1 MTLRKPYDREI
12 ASTISGAATSG
23 PMDSQSLDLCVTA
36 QIFILRLDMVSQAPK
51 LNRFEKYKA
60 EKDGLEVKHQLDH
73 FAQIGWEGIDADDRN
88 RLKWLGIF
96 FRPVTPGKFMLR
108 MRLPNGTMN
117 AEQMRSLAEM
127 VQRYGEDGSADIT
140 TRQNLQLR
148 GIRIE
153 DIPSIFKRLEE
164 LGMTSMQ
171 SGMDNVRNLTGSPVA
186 GIDADELFDTR
197 ELNQQVQ
204 DMITNSG
211 QGNKNFTNLPR
222 KFNIAIEGGR
232 DNSIHAEIN
241 DVAFVPA
248 FKDGNFGFNVV
259 VGGFF
264 SATRCEAAIPLNA
277 WVTPDNA
284 VVELCRVILEVFR
297 DNGSRKVRQKSRL
310 MWLIDDWGMEKFRAS
325 LEEKLGHPLQTAAEK
340 DEMDWDK
347 RTHIGLHKQKQ
358 AGLNYAGLVVPAGR
372 FQADD
377 MFELARLAEVYGD
390 GDIRLTVEQ
399 NAIIAN
405 IPDSRLE
412 AFQQESLLQKFPLV
426 ATPLVGSVVS
436 CTGAQFCKFA
446 IVETKQRA
454 IQIAQEVEA
463 EMDIPQS
470 VRMHWTGCPNSCGQP
485 QVAEIGFMGTKT
497 RKNGKSVEAVDIF
510 MGGKIGK
517 DAHLGEKVMKGI
529 PCEDLK
535 PVLRQLLVEQFNAK
549 LKEGVVIDDGPS
561 EAEEA
566 AAGEMVK
573 VSFNQTVQ
581 ADSSKSLLEIAEEAG
596 VAIESSC
603 KSGSCG
609 TCKHKLAKGEVTY
622 DGDPD
627 ALSEEEKKEGYV
639 LTCIAYPKGEVA
651 LEL

>member
-1 MTLRKPYDREI
+1 
-12 ASTISGAATSG
+12 
-23 PMDSQSLDLCVTA
+23 
-36 QIFILRLDMVSQAPK
+36 MVSQAPK

-108 MRLPNGTMN
+108 LRLPNGTMN
-117 AEQMRSLAEM
+117 ADQMRSLAEM

-148 GIRIE
+148 GVRIE

-186 GIDADELFDTR
+186 GIDADEMFDTR

-211 QGNKNFTNLPR
+211 QGNKDFTNLPR

-241 DVAFVPA
+241 DIAFVPA
-248 FKDGNFGFNVV
+248 YKDGTFGFNVV

-277 WVTPDNA
+277 WVTPDKA
-284 VVELCRVILEVFR
+284 VVDLCRVVLEVFR

-310 MWLIDDWGMEKFRAS
+310 MWLIDDWGIEKFRAS

-412 AFQQESLLQKFPLV
+412 AFQQESLLKKFPIV

-446 IVETKQRA
+446 IVETKQQA
-454 IQIAQEVEA
+454 IRVAQEVEA

-485 QVAEIGFMGTKT
+485 QVADIGFMGTKA
-497 RKNGKSVEAVDIF
+497 RKNGKSVEAVNIF
-510 MGGKIGK
+510 MGGRVGK
-517 DAHLGEKVMKGI
+517 DAHLGEQVMKAV

-561 EAEEA
+561 ETEEA

-627 ALSEEEKKEGYV
+627 ALSEDEKKEGYV

>member
-1 MTLRKPYDREI
+1 
-12 ASTISGAATSG
+12 
-23 PMDSQSLDLCVTA
+23 
-36 QIFILRLDMVSQAPK
+36 MVSQAPK
-51 LNRFEKYKA
+51 LNRFEQYKA
-60 EKDGLEVKHQLDH
+60 EKDGLEVKHQLDQ
-73 FAQIGWEGIDADDRN
+73 FAQIGWEGIDDDDRN

-108 MRLPNGTMN
+108 LRLPNGTMN
-117 AEQMRSLAEM
+117 GEQMRSLAEI

-148 GIRIE
+148 GVRIE

-164 LGMTSMQ
+164 MGLTSIQ
-171 SGMDNVRNLTGSPVA
+171 SGMDNVRNITGSPVA
-186 GIDADELFDTR
+186 GIDADEMFDTR
-197 ELNQQVQ
+197 ELVKRVQ
-204 DMITNSG
+204 DMITNG
-211 QGNKNFTNLPR
+211 GEGNREFTNLPR

-241 DVAFVPA
+241 DIAFVPA
-248 FKDGNFGFNVV
+248 YREGVFGFNVV

-264 SATRCEAAIPLNA
+264 SATRCEAAVPLNA
-277 WVTPDNA
+277 WVTPDDA
-284 VVELCRVILEVFR
+284 VVALCRAILEVFR
-297 DNGSRKVRQKSRL
+297 DHGSRKVRQKSRL
-310 MWLIDDWGMEKFRAS
+310 MWLIDEWGMEAFREAIAA
-325 LEEKLGHPLQTAAEK
+325 KLDFPLLSAAEK

-347 RTHIGLHKQKQ
+347 RTHIGIHRQKQ
-358 AGLNYAGLVVPAGR
+358 AGLNYAGLVVPVGR
-372 FQADD
+372 LSADE

-412 AFQQESLLQKFPLV
+412 AFQREPLLETFPLT

-446 IVETKQRA
+446 IVETKQQALAVARELE
-454 IQIAQEVEA
+454 AQL
-463 EMDIPQS
+463 DIPQP

-485 QVAEIGFMGTKT
+485 QVADIGFMGTKA
-497 RKNGKSVEAVDIF
+497 RKNGQAVPAVDIF

-517 DAHLGEKVMKGI
+517 DAHLGEKVMKAV

-549 LKEGVVIDDGPS
+549 LKEGVVL
-561 EAEEA
+561 EEA
-566 AAGEMVK
+566 PTEDAATTESAAAPMAK
-573 VSFNQTVQ
+573 VSFTQSVQ
-581 ADSSKSLLEIAEEAG
+581 APSNQSLLEIAEAAG
-596 VAIESSC
+596 VAIASSC
-603 KSGSCG
+603 KSGTCG
-609 TCKHKLAKGEVTY
+609 TCKHRLLKGEVTY
-622 DGDPD
+622 EGEPD
-627 ALSEEEKKEGYV
+627 ALTDEEKQEGYV

-651 LEL
+651 LDLQG

>member
-1 MTLRKPYDREI
+1 
-12 ASTISGAATSG
+12 
-23 PMDSQSLDLCVTA
+23 
-36 QIFILRLDMVSQAPK
+36 MVSQAPK

-60 EKDGLEVKHQLDH
+60 EKDGLEVKHQLAH
-73 FAQIGWEGIDADDRN
+73 FAQIGWEGIDGDDRN

-108 MRLPNGTMN
+108 LRLPNGTMN
-117 AEQMRSLAEM
+117 ADQMRSLAEM

-148 GIRIE
+148 GVRIE

-164 LGMTSMQ
+164 LGLTSMQ
-171 SGMDNVRNLTGSPVA
+171 SGMDNVRNITGSPVA
-186 GIDADELFDTR
+186 GIDADEMFDTR
-197 ELNQQVQ
+197 ELIQQVQ

-211 QGNKNFTNLPR
+211 EGNKEFTNLPR

-241 DVAFVPA
+241 DIAFVPA
-248 FKDGNFGFNVV
+248 YKAGAFGFNVV

-277 WVTPDNA
+277 WVTPDQA
-284 VVELCRVILEVFR
+284 VVELCRAILEVFR

-310 MWLIDDWGMEKFRAS
+310 MWLIDEWGLEKFRS
-325 LEEKLGHPLQTAAEK
+325 ELETKLGHSLQPAAEK
-340 DEMDWDK
+340 DEMEWDK
-347 RTHIGLHKQKQ
+347 RTHIGIHAQKQ
-358 AGLNYAGLVVPAGR
+358 SGLHYAGMVVPAGR
-372 FQADD
+372 FQADE

-412 AFQQESLLQKFPLV
+412 AFQQESLLDRFPLV
-426 ATPLVGSVVS
+426 ASPLVGSVVS

-454 IQIAQEVEA
+454 IAVARELEA

-510 MGGKIGK
+510 MGGRVGK
-517 DAHLGEKVMKGI
+517 DAHLGEKVMKAI

-549 LKEGVVIDDGPS
+549 LKEGVVIDEGPS
-561 EAEEA
+561 ETEEA
-566 AAGEMVK
+566 TVGEKVK

-627 ALSEEEKKEGYV
+627 ALSEDEKKQGYV

-651 LEL
+651 LAL